1 MNKEMVRLV
10 IYIVSFLILISGL
23 FVTADY
29 FSLFGTKLDVRL
41 DFSEVRFRT
50 LDADTG
56 GVVMRVGAR
65 CTQKHIGNAC
75 TRRESHQVGVVSVH
89 IPVQRV
95 IKRTILFK
103 KEEEIVKTLDPKIH
117 IMLIHQ
123 NYSNPIKTLLMEDI
137 YSNRVTEYV
146 IKMSPIKWEEQE
158 EEGATNE

>member
-1 MNKEMVRLV
+1 MDKKAVRLS
-10 IYIVSFLILISGL
+10 IYIVSFLMFVSGS
-23 FVTADY
+23 FVVADY

-56 GVVMRVGAR
+56 GIVMHVGVR
-65 CTQKHIGNAC
+65 CTQKHIENAC

-95 IKRTILFK
+95 IKKTILFK

-123 NYSNPIKTLLMEDI
+123 NYRNQIQTLLMEDL
-137 YSNRVTEYV
+137 YSNKVTEYV
-146 IKMSPIKWEEQE
+146 IKMSPIKWEAQE
-158 EEGATNE
+158 ENTNE

>member
-1 MNKEMVRLV
+1 MDKKAIRLAV
-10 IYIVSFLILISGL
+10 YIISPLILVSGL

-56 GVVMRVGAR
+56 GVILRVRVR
-65 CTQKHIGNAC
+65 CTQKHIENAC

-95 IKRTILFK
+95 IKKTILFK

-117 IMLIHQ
+117 IMLIPQ
-123 NYSNPIKTLLMEDI
+123 NYPNQIQTLLMEDL
-137 YSNRVTEYV
+137 YANRVTEYV
-146 IKMSPIKWEEQE
+146 IKMSQKKLEEQE
-158 EEGATNE
+158 ENTNE